1 MTSRQITPLALLVSA
16 RIARPPA
23 APTELPNPRAAVVA
37 SGAVVNFGGRGFFRT
52 GRSDRRGRR
61 PVMAL
66 ITREKQFAPVEPCRE
81 PVPAH
86 GGQAAMLGSRNI
98 RKAGSRSAVVLAAT
112 LLLAACAAP
121 AGVAMFSAG
130 SGVAMGT
137 GVDYTLN
144 GIAYK
149 TFVTPLPTVRQATL
163 NSLNRM
169 GMKVVEDRKTDSG
182 WTITANAMDRSIDI
196 DLERVTSQTTRMRV
210 VANNGII
217 FKDRAT
223 EAAIID
229 QTADA
234 LDRRGTARAELER
247 PAAEQSV

>member
-1 MTSRQITPLALLVSA
+1 MTLRQITCIALRV
-16 RIARPPA
+16 PA
-23 APTELPNPRAAVVA
+23 PGAHGRAA
-37 SGAVVNFGGRGFFRT
+37 T
-52 GRSDRRGRR
+52 TEPRR
-61 PVMAL
+61 VAL
-66 ITREKQFAPVEPCRE
+66 IELRRKA
-81 PVPAH
+81 VPAR
-86 GGQAAMLGSRNI
+86 GGQVTTSVFRNTC
-98 RKAGSRSAVVLAAT
+98 KNWSTSVVVLAST

-121 AGVAMFSAG
+121 AGLAVFSAS

-169 GMKVVEDRKTDSG
+169 GMKVVKDAKSDSG
-182 WTITANAMDRSIDI
+182 WTITATAMDRSIDI
-196 DLERVTSQTTRMRV
+196 DLERVTSRTTRMRV

-229 QTADA
+229 ETAGA
-234 LDRRGTARAELER
+234 LDRRATAQANLEG
-247 PAAEQSV
+247 PAAGRAV

>member
-1 MTSRQITPLALLVSA
+1 
-16 RIARPPA
+16 
-23 APTELPNPRAAVVA
+23 
-37 SGAVVNFGGRGFFRT
+37 
-52 GRSDRRGRR
+52 
-61 PVMAL
+61 
-66 ITREKQFAPVEPCRE
+66 
-81 PVPAH
+81 
-86 GGQAAMLGSRNI
+86 
-98 RKAGSRSAVVLAAT
+98 
-112 LLLAACAAP
+112 
-121 AGVAMFSAG
+121 
-130 SGVAMGT
+130 
-137 GVDYTLN
+137 
-144 GIAYK
+144 
-149 TFVTPLPTVRQATL
+149 
-163 NSLNRM
+163 
-169 GMKVVEDRKTDSG
+169 MKVVQDRKTDSG

>member
-1 MTSRQITPLALLVSA
+1 MTLQQITSIDRRVPGPGAHLRAVTTDQHKPGGTEA
-16 RIARPPA
+16 RREAI
-23 APTELPNPRAAVVA
+23 
-37 SGAVVNFGGRGFFRT
+37 FRT
-52 GRSDRRGRR
+52 GQSGCGGGD
-61 PVMAL
+61 V
-66 ITREKQFAPVEPCRE
+66 IAPVTPGKKFTLTEPCLKAA
-81 PVPAH
+81 PAR
-86 GGQAAMLGSRNI
+86 GVRMATPGICNMC
-98 RKAGSRSAVVLAAT
+98 KDWSRSVMVLAT
-112 LLLAACAAP
+112 TVLLAACAAP
-121 AGVAMFSAG
+121 AGVAVFSAG

-163 NSLNRM
+163 NSLSRM
-169 GMKVVEDRKTDSG
+169 GMTVVQDRKTDVG

-196 DLERVTSQTTRMRV
+196 DLERVTSRTTRMRV
-210 VANNGII
+210 VANDGFI

-234 LDRRGTARAELER
+234 IDHRATAQADVER
-247 PAAEQSV
+247 PAAGRTI